1 MIFRFFLYPD
11 LLLNRK
17 SEEQIQQIHFAFLPK
32 KQQIQPESKV
42 LLITSQI
49 YVPYQQMEAVRTWAI
64 PNNIYVETVGFPTEW
79 NDSKQQGMMLAANYL
94 QEVRS
99 TIQAINRYLG
109 ERV

>member
-1 MIFRFFLYPD
+1 ML
-11 LLLNRK
+11 
-17 SEEQIQQIHFAFLPK
+17 FAK
-32 KQQIQPESKV
+32 KQQIQHESKV